1 MDEISLNIARRHC
14 RSPLSGGE
22 MRCFKKSAMQE
33 IPRLSRKGNVARA
46 TKEKVQRQMLGRGKR
61 EWREPDPSPREPVE
75 PALLLPASSP
85 FRLLGTGEIAALF
98 L

>member
-22 MRCFKKSAMQE
+22 MRGIKKCVAPE
-33 IPRLSRKGNVARA
+33 ISGLFREGNVACA
-46 TKEKVQRQMLGRGKR
+46 TKEKMQRQMLGRGRR

-75 PALLLPASSP
+75 PALLPPASSP